1 MQLYLVQMSQESFTP
16 VHVSL
21 QSPKPAP
28 SSQQFSTPVKM
39 SQQSPVPIQLS
50 QTVQGHLMLHMD
62 LYHKMQAPKV
72 KGSYSVQSSY
82 DRNILDS

>member
-1 MQLYLVQMSQESFTP
+1 MQPPESPLLVSQMQLYLVQMSQESFTP

-72 KGSYSVQSSY
+72 KGSY
-82 DRNILDS
+82 